1 MSTEWLAIQS
11 FQRDQDLLAAIN
23 TLSIHTK
30 LKLGGVADE
39 ERAEAAAK
47 AREEIASFLET
58 LARVADQI
66 EQANALIGLDPRLR
80 KLARRFVAARHNRRQ
95 FRSSLFT
102 ESLSDVSSL
111 LTPTNE
117 EEQQA
122 LVESL
127 SDLRSLIEEH
137 VYTDANQIFETF

>member
-1 MSTEWLAIQS
+1 MSSEWLAIQS

-39 ERAEAAAK
+39 ERAKAATE
-47 AREEIASFLET
+47 AREELASFLET
-58 LARVADQI
+58 LARVTDQI
-66 EQANALIGLDPRLR
+66 ERENALVGLDPRLR
-80 KLARRFVAARHNRRQ
+80 KLARRFVAARRNRRR
-95 FRSSLFT
+95 FHSSLFT
-102 ESLSDVSSL
+102 ESLSDVTSL
-111 LTPTNE
+111 LTPMNE

-122 LVESL
+122 LVEIL

>member
-1 MSTEWLAIQS
+1 MSAEWLVIQS
-11 FQRDQDLLAAIN
+11 FQRNQDLLAAIN

-30 LKLGGVADE
+30 LVLAGVADE
-39 ERAEAAAK
+39 ERAEDAEK
-47 AREEIASFLET
+47 AREELVSFLKT
-58 LARVADQI
+58 L
-66 EQANALIGLDPRLR
+66 EQAVDQVEQENALVGLDPRLR
-80 KLARRFVAARHNRRQ
+80 KLARRFVAARRNRRR

-102 ESLSDVSSL
+102 KSLSDVKHL
-111 LTPTNE
+111 LTPTDE

-137 VYTDANQIFETF
+137 AHTDANQIFETF

>member
-11 FQRDQDLLAAIN
+11 FQRDQNLLSAIN

-30 LKLGGVADE
+30 LELAGVADE

-47 AREEIASFLET
+47 ARGELASFLET
-58 LARVADQI
+58 LTRVADQI
-66 EQANALIGLDPRLR
+66 EQENALVGIDPRLR
-80 KLARRFVAARHNRRQ
+80 KLARRFVAARRNRRR

-102 ESLSDVSSL
+102 ESLSDVMRL
-111 LTPTNE
+111 LTPEDE